1 MAEDTPST
9 PPEDGS
15 VAGTDAS
22 PHDGGMLEQ
31 RVTRLEDDMAAVK
44 GILGRL
50 EPLIVRMD
58 ERLNHMATKAE
69 LQEVRTEIK
78 EVRTEIQEV
87 RTEVQEV
94 RTEVAANRIDMSH
107 MATKDELREIHTELV
122 ANRAEMG
129 RMATKDDLQQLRGEF
144 QAFRVDVVA
153 ALAEKPSKLYL
164 WGVLTLMVTALV
176 AAIFGAMAFGVSVG
190 QVLQIEPPQG

>member
-78 EVRTEIQEV
+78 EVRTE
-87 RTEVQEV
+87 VQEV

-107 MATKDELREIHTELV
+107 MVTKDELREIHTELV
-122 ANRAEMG
+122 ANRAEMA

-144 QAFRVDVVA
+144 QALRVDVVA

-190 QVLQIEPPQG
+190 QVLQIQPPA